1 MAEGS
6 SWGSAPTTSGASPRT
21 STALLQRFNFLFS
34 YSVRPSTLLL
44 AALLAAGA
52 CSRPVTVN
60 TPTTPP
66 NSPNVAGN
74 STPAPTSA
82 NTVDPVPA
90 HVAVSDTMARP
101 NWLQNR
107 IQAVLAERKRN
118 PITRIL
124 SYRYGGQT
132 VYYVSAPCCD
142 QFSNVFDV
150 KGRLVCQPDG
160 GITGKG
166 DGKCPD
172 FDKRKTDEKLVWE
185 DPR

>member
-1 MAEGS
+1 MNKFFA
-6 SWGSAPTTSGASPRT
+6 
-21 STALLQRFNFLFS
+21 
-34 YSVRPSTLLL
+34 
-44 AALLAAGA
+44 AALLLTTA
-52 CSRPVTVN
+52 CAPQQVSVT

-66 NSPNVAGN
+66 ENGQASGY

-90 HVAVSDTMARP
+90 RMAESDTTARP
-101 NWLQNR
+101 PWLKAR
-107 IQAVLAERKRN
+107 IAEVLAERKRN

-124 SYRYGGQT
+124 RYDYEGQK
-132 VYYVSAPCCD
+132 VYYISAPCCD
-142 QFSNVFDV
+142 QFSNVYDTRG
-150 KGRLVCQPDG
+150 KLICQPDG

-172 FDKRKTDEKLVWE
+172 FEKRKTNEKLVWQ

>member
-1 MAEGS
+1 M
-6 SWGSAPTTSGASPRT
+6 RT
-21 STALLQRFNFLFS
+21 SLF
-34 YSVRPSTLLL
+34 LL
-44 AALLAAGA
+44 AGLLVAGA
-52 CSRPVTVN
+52 CSQPLAVN

-66 NSPNVAGN
+66 DSPNITGN

-90 HVAVSDTMARP
+90 RVAEPDTTARP
-101 NWLQNR
+101 GWLQAR
-107 IQAVLAERKRN
+107 IQAVLAQRKRN

-124 SYRYGGQT
+124 SYQYKGQA
-132 VYYVSAPCCD
+132 VYYESAPCCD
-142 QFSNVFDV
+142 QPSYVFDSR
-150 KGRLVCQPDG
+150 GRVLCQPDG

-172 FDKRKTDEKLVWE
+172 FDKNKTDEKLVWQ

>member
-1 MAEGS
+1 M
-6 SWGSAPTTSGASPRT
+6 
-21 STALLQRFNFLFS
+21 
-34 YSVRPSTLLL
+34 LL
-44 AALLAAGA
+44 ATGA

-66 NSPNVAGN
+66 EGPNVTGN

-82 NTVDPVPA
+82 NTVDPVA
-90 HVAVSDTMARP
+90 ARVATSDTTARP
-101 NWLQNR
+101 GWLQAR

-124 SYRYGGQT
+124 SYRYRSQT
-132 VYYVSAPCCD
+132 VYFQSAPCCD
-142 QFSNVFDV
+142 QPSYVFDT
-150 KGRLVCQPDG
+150 KGRVLCQPEG
-160 GITGKG
+160 GLTGKG

-172 FDKRKTDEKLVWE
+172 FDKNKTEEKLVWQ